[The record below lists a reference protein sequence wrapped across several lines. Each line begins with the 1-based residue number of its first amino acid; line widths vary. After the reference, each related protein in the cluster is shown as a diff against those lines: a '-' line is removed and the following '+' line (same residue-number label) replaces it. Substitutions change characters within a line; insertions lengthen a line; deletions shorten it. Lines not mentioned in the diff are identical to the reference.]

1 MNLLLPRDIVEAVL
15 NDKKTKNARVAK
27 CEGSEFFLELPSMNA
42 EFPAGKIIL
51 KLGDS
56 GFYNKRTKS
65 LEGAYGLR
73 HIWDKHRVEIGAT
86 SAEDIVIFLESILLA
101 GAEVLI
107 DPKKGQNKAIVVES
121 GTGMM
126 ILELKKPNGEDP
138 YYSIITAYDRKSHPG
153 TKLHTII

>member
-1 MNLLLPRDIVEAVL
+1 MIRKQKMHEWLSVMEVNFSR
-15 NDKKTKNARVAK
+15 TAK
-27 CEGSEFFLELPSMNA
+27 HECRLSRR
-42 EFPAGKIIL
+42 KIIL

-56 GFYNKRTKS
+56 GFYNKRTES

-153 TKLHTII
+153 TKLHTLI

>member
-1 MNLLLPRDIVEAVL
+1 MSLLLPNDITEAVL
-15 NDKKTKNARVAK
+15 NGKKTKNARVAK
-27 CEGSEFFLELPSMNA
+27 NDGSEFYLDLPYMNA
-42 EFPAGKIIL
+42 DFPAGKIIL

-56 GFYNKRTKS
+56 GFYNKRTQN

-73 HIWDKHRVEIGAT
+73 HIWDKHRTELGAA

-107 DPKKGQNKAIVVES
+107 DPRKGPNKAIVVES

-153 TKLHTII
+153 TKVHTLI

>member
-27 CEGSEFFLELPSMNA
+27 CDGSEFFLELPSMNA
-42 EFPAGKIIL
+42 DFPAGKIIL

-101 GAEVLI
+101 
-107 DPKKGQNKAIVVES
+107 
-121 GTGMM
+121 
-126 ILELKKPNGEDP
+126 
-138 YYSIITAYDRKSHPG
+138 
-153 TKLHTII
+153 

>member
-15 NDKKTKNARVAK
+15 NDKKTKMHEWLSVMEVN
-27 CEGSEFFLELPSMNA
+27 FFLELPSMNA
-42 EFPAGKIIL
+42 DFPAGKIIL

-86 SAEDIVIFLESILLA
+86 SAEDIVIFWRA
-101 GAEVLI
+101 
-107 DPKKGQNKAIVVES
+107 
-121 GTGMM
+121 
-126 ILELKKPNGEDP
+126 
-138 YYSIITAYDRKSHPG
+138 YY
-153 TKLHTII
+153 

>member
-15 NDKKTKNARVAK
+15 NDKKTKNARVTK
-27 CEGSEFFLELPSMNA
+27 CDGSEFFLDLPGMNA
-42 EFPAGKIIL
+42 DFPAGKIIL

-56 GFYNKRTKS
+56 GFYNKRTKN

-73 HIWDKHRVEIGAT
+73 HIWDKHRAEIGAT

-107 DPKKGQNKAIVVES
+107 DPMTCPQS
-121 GTGMM
+121 
-126 ILELKKPNGEDP
+126 
-138 YYSIITAYDRKSHPG
+138 
-153 TKLHTII
+153 